1 MHFARWRLQYVNQDV
16 DELEVFRVIE
26 EDKADLPELL
36 SMHWGPGQ
44 LASLYLRLPLVKRAE
59 LLVVLIKVGEKLF
72 QDSFD
77 FSVDPGAITEL
88 DHEV

>member
-1 MHFARWRLQYVNQDV
+1 MHFVWSRLQNVNEDV

-36 SMHWGPGQ
+36 SMHRGPGQ
-44 LASLYLRLPLVKRAE
+44 LASLHLRLPFVKGAE

-72 QDSFD
+72 QNSLD

-88 DHEV
+88 DHKV